1 MFVPVHPYG
10 RAEGGPSLPPGAAI
24 VPGGFPPLAGGPP
37 GAPVGPLPLVIA
49 PGFPP
54 GGPALPPIIERE
66 PVDVCKLF
74 VGGLNPNTTDAELED
89 YFKQYGAGAKPRV
102 KHAVVM
108 FDKKLNRSRCFGFV
122 TFNTE
127 KETLRAYCM
136 GPHTI
141 GGNEVELRRAVPRTT
156 IYPGIRGPPGGPL
169 GGPIGGPSPHR
180 EAAGSAEGGGGAS
193 SSAQGGSSSG
203 GAPGGPSAEDP
214 EEKECKVFI
223 GGIPPTMTTEDIH
236 AFFSKRFG
244 MVRRV
249 DFFYDKVTG
258 RMRGFGFLVFAFP
271 HSAKMAVGHHQLGDV
286 TIEVKKAVDKEE
298 MRNQRETEGASG
310 SSRPPPRRPPFAGG
324 PPGSMMMRPLRP
336 VLPAMEFLPLEMAMH
351 PVAPGG
357 APGGPPRAS
366 LQDPYSV
373 FPHAAAVAAGAP
385 AAATAA
391 VGPGAYGGAYYSVAE
406 QQQQQMGYAAGAP
419 AMYMPPGYG
428 YVVAGGPQDIY
439 AQQLAAADPQQI
451 ADPYDVQGAMRARA
465 AKQPQPAAAA
475 TAAAATAAAA
485 TAAAAAAIAAAA
497 ALQQHDSSSYSSSSN
512 SSSIS
517 SSSKSGESEREC
529 KLSEVHGSRDCLGA
543 AVGSK
548 RGGPQGPPSSSLG
561 APMSPLGRLR
571 ALCPLATSTSI
582 GRYQQQQLLQQE
594 EQEQQQQQQQQLL
607 LLLLSSRRQQCRV
620 VAAAEQQKEVQEGF
634 VAAAAREAEEQQQ
647 DTAAA
652 GSSSKQQQQQQ
663 AAAAEQ
669 QADDLR

>member
-1 MFVPVHPYG
+1 MNNSSREAAEERLQAIHVLCCCWCCAAAAREVLLLLLQQLPVSPSAIFYSKRLSGLRSAALPAATAAAATAAATAAAAAAKLAELLSCCPSPPRSVFCSSSSSSSGSSSSSSKAMFVPVHPYG
-10 RAEGGPSLPPGAAI
+10 RAEGAPSLPPGAAI

-54 GGPALPPIIERE
+54 GAPALPPIIERE

-89 YFKQYGAGAKPRV
+89 YFKQYGAGARSRVLLVQHVQGLGFMVPCV

-169 GGPIGGPSPHR
+169 GGPLGGPSPHR
-180 EAAGSAEGGGGAS
+180 EAAGSTEGGGGAS

-203 GAPGGPSAEDP
+203 GAPGGPPGEDP

-223 GGIPPTMTTEDIH
+223 GGIPPTMTT
-236 AFFSKRFG
+236 
-244 MVRRV
+244 

-258 RMRGFGFLVFAFP
+258 RMRGFGFLIFAFP

-298 MRNQRETEGASG
+298 MRNQRETEGATG
-310 SSRPPPRRPPFAGG
+310 SRPPPRRPPFAGG
-324 PPGSMMMRPLRP
+324 PPGGMMMRPLRP

-351 PVAPGG
+351 PVAAGG
-357 APGGPPRAS
+357 GPGGPPRAS

-373 FPHAAAVAAGAP
+373 FPPHAAAVAAGAAP

-391 VGPGAYGGAYYSVAE
+391 VGPNAYGGGYYSVAE

-439 AQQLAAADPQQI
+439 GQQLAAADPQQI
-451 ADPYDVQGAMRARA
+451 ADPYDENHCCMHIDSSSSSSSSSNKSSSSSNR
-465 AKQPQPAAAA
+465 KAAAA
-475 TAAAATAAAA
+475 TAATAGATTAAIAA
-485 TAAAAAAIAAAA
+485 APAAAAAIERQRA
-497 ALQQHDSSSYSSSSN
+497 AL
-512 SSSIS
+512 
-517 SSSKSGESEREC
+517 
-529 KLSEVHGSRDCLGA
+529 
-543 AVGSK
+543 
-548 RGGPQGPPSSSLG
+548 
-561 APMSPLGRLR
+561 MW
-571 ALCPLATSTSI
+571 
-582 GRYQQQQLLQQE
+582 LLQR
-594 EQEQQQQQQQQLL
+594 
-607 LLLLSSRRQQCRV
+607 SSRSECGE
-620 VAAAEQQKEVQEGF
+620 AS
-634 VAAAAREAEEQQQ
+634 VAAAAREV
-647 DTAAA
+647 
-652 GSSSKQQQQQQ
+652 
-663 AAAAEQ
+663 
-669 QADDLR
+669 

>member
-10 RAEGGPSLPPGAAI
+10 RAEGAPSLPPGAAL
-24 VPGGFPPLAGGPP
+24 VPGAFPPLAGAPP

-54 GGPALPPIIERE
+54 GGPGLPPIIERE

-89 YFKQYGAGAKPRV
+89 YFKQYGAV

-156 IYPGIRGPPGGPL
+156 IYPGIRGPPRGPL
-169 GGPIGGPSPHR
+169 GAPLGVPSPHR
-180 EAAGSAEGGGGAS
+180 EAAGGAEGGGRPS

-203 GAPGGPSAEDP
+203 GPPSGEDP

-236 AFFSKRFG
+236 AFFSRRFG

-298 MRNQRETEGASG
+298 MRNQRETDSAAG
-310 SSRPPPRRPPFAGG
+310 SRPPPRRPPLGA
-324 PPGSMMMRPLRP
+324 PPSGMLMRPLRP
-336 VLPAMEFLPLEMAMH
+336 VPPGMEFLPIEMAMH
-351 PVAPGG
+351 PVAAAGG
-357 APGGPPRAS
+357 GPGGPPRAS
-366 LQDPYSV
+366 LQDPYSG

-385 AAATAA
+385 AAAAA
-391 VGPGAYGGAYYSVAE
+391 VGPSAFGGPYYSVAE
-406 QQQQQMGYAAGAP
+406 QQQQQMSYAAGAP

-439 AQQLAAADPQQI
+439 GQQLAAPDPQQMS
-451 ADPYDVQGAMRARA
+451 DPYDVQGAMRARA
-465 AKQPQPAAAA
+465 SKPPQRSQP
-475 TAAAATAAAA
+475 
-485 TAAAAAAIAAAA
+485 
-497 ALQQHDSSSYSSSSN
+497 Y
-512 SSSIS
+512 
-517 SSSKSGESEREC
+517 
-529 KLSEVHGSRDCLGA
+529 
-543 AVGSK
+543 
-548 RGGPQGPPSSSLG
+548 
-561 APMSPLGRLR
+561 
-571 ALCPLATSTSI
+571 
-582 GRYQQQQLLQQE
+582 
-594 EQEQQQQQQQQLL
+594 
-607 LLLLSSRRQQCRV
+607 
-620 VAAAEQQKEVQEGF
+620 
-634 VAAAAREAEEQQQ
+634 
-647 DTAAA
+647 
-652 GSSSKQQQQQQ
+652 
-663 AAAAEQ
+663 
-669 QADDLR
+669 